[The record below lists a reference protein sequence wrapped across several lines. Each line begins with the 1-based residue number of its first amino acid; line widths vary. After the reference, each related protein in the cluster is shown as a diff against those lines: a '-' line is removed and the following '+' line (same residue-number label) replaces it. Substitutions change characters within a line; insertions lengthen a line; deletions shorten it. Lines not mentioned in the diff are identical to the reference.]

1 MTRDEYNEQQRRK
14 AAGETGEST
23 VATKPEPC
31 PAPVPSA
38 AAIRHSA
45 AHDSMIASDAELAAI
60 LPLLGPVERVA
71 IDTEADSLHC
81 YFEKLCLVQMSF
93 SGKDYLIDPLA
104 SFDLSPLAAALAGK
118 EIVLQGA
125 DFDLRLMKRAFDFTA
140 SKVFDTVIAARLLGL
155 REFSLAALVQ
165 KYFGVILSKGSQK
178 ANWAQRPLPALMAE
192 YAMNDTRYLLPLAEK
207 MEAELREK
215 GRWEWFEQSC
225 ERGRVQAAVER
236 VRDEEE
242 AWRISGSGTLSPRAS
257 AVLRALWRWRD
268 GEAQATDRPS
278 FHILQNHL
286 LIEAAKSFEAGHVPE
301 FRHLTSRRRRG
312 FMEAAEAAMQI
323 LDEDLPRRIRR
334 KGLRPTQEMER
345 LAEELRK
352 RRDVKAQ
359 ELGLDPSFIAPR
371 ATVDS
376 IAIDQGRSEVLLVP
390 WQRQLLEL

>member
-1 MTRDEYNEQQRRK
+1 MI
-14 AAGETGEST
+14 S
-23 VATKPEPC
+23 
-31 PAPVPSA
+31 SA
-38 AAIRHSA
+38 S
-45 AHDSMIASDAELAAI
+45 ELEAI
-60 LPLLGPVERVA
+60 LPLLQPVHRVA
-71 IDTEADSLHC
+71 VDTEADSLHC

-93 SGKDYLIDPLA
+93 DGSDHLVDPLA
-104 SFDLSPLAAALAGK
+104 SVDLSPLASALTGK

-125 DFDLRLMKRAFDFTA
+125 DFDLRLMKRAFNFTA

-165 KYFGVILSKGSQK
+165 RYFNVILTKGSQK

-207 MEAELREK
+207 LEAELREK
-215 GRWEWFEQSC
+215 DRWEWFEQSC
-225 ERGRVQAAVER
+225 ERGRLQASVER

-242 AWRISGSGTLSPRAS
+242 AWRISGSGALSPRAS
-257 AVLRALWRWRD
+257 AILRSLWRWRD
-268 GEAQATDRPS
+268 REAQAADRPS

-301 FRHLTSRRRRG
+301 FRHLTARRRRG
-312 FMEAAEAAMQI
+312 FMEAAEEALQI
-323 LDEDLPRRIRR
+323 PDEDLPRRIRR
-334 KGLRPTQEMER
+334 KGTRPTQEMER
-345 LAEELRK
+345 LAEDLRK

-376 IAIDQGRSEVLLVP
+376 IAADQERSAVLLVP

>member
-1 MTRDEYNEQQRRK
+1 MTKEEY
-14 AAGETGEST
+14 AAKTAMTEGGE
-23 VATKPEPC
+23 ARP
-31 PAPVPSA
+31 A
-38 AAIRHSA
+38 AAVS
-45 AHDSMIASDAELAAI
+45 DCGSPLLASVEALAEI
-60 LPLLGPVERVA
+60 LPRLETVERVA
-71 IDTEADSLHC
+71 VDTEADSLHC

-93 SGKDYLIDPLA
+93 GGNDYLIDPLA
-104 SFDLSPLAAALAGK
+104 GFDLAPLAAALAGK

-125 DFDLRLMKRAFDFTA
+125 DFDLRLMKRSFDFTA
-140 SKVFDTVIAARLLGL
+140 SKVFDTVVAARLLGL

-165 KYFGVILSKGSQK
+165 RYFEVVLSKGSQK

-215 GRWEWFEQSC
+215 DRWEWFEQSC
-225 ERGRVQAAVER
+225 ERGLMQAGVER

-242 AWRISGSGTLSPRAS
+242 AWRITGSGTLSPRAS
-257 AVLRALWRWRD
+257 ALLRALWRWRD
-268 GEAQATDRPS
+268 REAQAADRPS

-286 LIEAAKSFEAGHVPE
+286 LIDAALNFEAGRVPE

-312 FMEAAEAAMQI
+312 FMDAADEALA
-323 LDEDLPRRIRR
+323 LPDEDLPRRIRR
-334 KGLRPTQEMER
+334 KGTRPTQEMER
-345 LAEELRK
+345 MAENLRK
-352 RRDVKAQ
+352 RRDVKAH

-376 IAIDQGRSEVLLVP
+376 IAADQERSEVLLVP